1 MEEIYGS
8 VVIPVCDAEA
18 VLERCLRAAVAALPS
33 DFEIIVVDDASSDRS
48 PEIAARFPC
57 RLLRLDVRR
66 GAAVA
71 RNFGAGKARG
81 SVLVFIDADILVK
94 PETFERIRSV
104 MSTRPD
110 IDAVVGL
117 YEPAHEDPGIF
128 TQYKNLYTF
137 YEYSRAP
144 ERIWWFFTSIG
155 AVRATAFSAAGGF
168 DPSLSSASGLD
179 DIEFGQRLFS
189 LGHSIL
195 LDKGLAVF
203 HLKRFSWATF
213 LENEWVRSTA
223 WMEYVLSGRRSGRGG
238 GRRAPRQAQ
247 APLPFLGGVLSL
259 STGMLSALLALKD
272 PRFGAVAVAL
282 CAVWIASSSRFLLT
296 LARFLPRR
304 KWLSAALVLAV
315 DHAVMGLGGLAGFL
329 RCLRSRRPPARALSH
344 DR

>member
-1 MEEIYGS
+1 MEEIFGS

-18 VLERCLRAAVAALPS
+18 VLERCLRAALAALPA
-33 DFEIIVVDDASSDRS
+33 DFEIIVVDDASRDRS

-57 RLLRLDVRR
+57 RLFRLDVRQ
-66 GAAVA
+66 GAAFA
-71 RNFGAGKARG
+71 RNYGAAKARG

-94 PETFERIRSV
+94 PGTFQRIRSAL
-104 MSTRPD
+104 STRPD

-155 AVRATAFSAAGGF
+155 AVRVKAFSAAGGF
-168 DPSLSSASGLD
+168 DPSLSSVSGLD
-179 DIEFGQRLFS
+179 DIDFGQRLFS
-189 LGHSIL
+189 MGHSIL
-195 LDKGLAVF
+195 LDKGLTVS
-203 HLKRFSWATF
+203 HLKRFTWATF
-213 LENEWVRSTA
+213 LENEWVRSAA
-223 WMEYVLSGRRSGRGG
+223 WMEYVLSGRSLGLG

-247 APLPFLGGVLSL
+247 APLPFLCGVLSL
-259 STGMLSALLALKD
+259 SAGILSMLLAFRD
-272 PRFGAVAVAL
+272 PRFGAVAAAWFV
-282 CAVWIASSSRFLLT
+282 VWLASSSRFLIT
-296 LARFLPRR
+296 LGRFLPRR

-315 DHAVMGLGGLAGFL
+315 DHAVMGLGGLAGLL
-329 RCLRSRRPPARALSH
+329 RYLRSRRSPARALSH